1 MQALWPSDLWDSQ
14 RLTVKYLVW
23 IFILFPIKSYSLRCC
38 VVESISVF
46 AVFHHLES
54 DSASHLVNL
63 SENQSYLFLK
73 KVVLVCGSNCCY
85 SLTISWDPNQ
95 HFFAKLI
102 EMDKGLFRFSVVSTT
117 PRNVMVGASSVAGS
131 VRGLNNKL
139 SKNFASGK
147 INQAP
152 SRLPWTTEAKSRRA
166 HVF

>member
-1 MQALWPSDLWDSQ
+1 M
-14 RLTVKYLVW
+14 RLTTTYSEIFGL
-23 IFILFPIKSYSLRCC
+23 IFILFPIKSYSLRRC
-38 VVESISVF
+38 VMESMGVF
-46 AVFHHLES
+46 ALFDHLES

-73 KVVLVCGSNCCY
+73 SCL
-85 SLTISWDPNQ
+85 SLRIELLSWDPNQ

-102 EMDKGLFRFSVVSTT
+102 EMDKGLFWFSVVSTT
-117 PRNVMVGASSVAGS
+117 PRNVLVGASSAAGS

-147 INQAP
+147 INQAL